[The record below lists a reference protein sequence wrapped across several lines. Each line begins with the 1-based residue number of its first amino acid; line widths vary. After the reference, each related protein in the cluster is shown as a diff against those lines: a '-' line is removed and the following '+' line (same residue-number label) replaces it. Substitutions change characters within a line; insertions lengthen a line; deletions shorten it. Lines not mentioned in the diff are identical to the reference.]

1 MADKPA
7 PYELGSTLGGK
18 YRLERMLG
26 QGGMG
31 AVYEAVNL
39 DIGRRVAVKV
49 LLDQFANDPDILARF
64 RTEARAATAIGH
76 PGIVEIIDLGATPNG
91 GAFLVMELLEGET
104 LGARLRT
111 AGRLDL
117 ASAGWIVAALLD
129 AIDAAH
135 RKGVVHRDLKP
146 DNVFLVAKPA
156 PGVKVLDFGI
166 SKFRPPGEVALTR
179 TGVVMGTPAYMSPEQ
194 ARGAKNV
201 GPEADLYS
209 VGAIFYEALAGSPA
223 FPGESYNE
231 ILVKVLTEP
240 HRPLGELGL
249 QVPGAIAELIDAL
262 LAKDP
267 AGRLREAASARA
279 RLLEALA
286 QSEGEPLGSTL
297 LRPGPE
303 SRPDFAPTAA
313 KVESKPSSAASLALP
328 PASVEPAQARPASSP
343 AVVDASYVAAPKKKG
358 RWMYWTLGL
367 LLLWGACGMC
377 RAFRAT
383 TRNVAESAASI
394 AKLPERLEASKGH
407 EAKGEEGAD
416 VGQETGKGTRVNIGL
431 GGLSLV
437 SVEENGKNT
446 RVAIGG
452 KELVKVSEGEEPVSE
467 AELVAVTL
475 VAKPETASWRVDD
488 QPLDCTG
495 RCEIKSAKGS
505 VRSVVASA
513 PGYAQTR
520 LKVAFD
526 GPREVAVVLTKLEV
540 VAPESAQRD
549 GD

>member
-7 PYELGSTLGGK
+7 PYEIGTILGGK
-18 YRLERMLG
+18 YRLERVIG

-31 AVYEAVNL
+31 AVYEAENL

-49 LLDQFANDPDILARF
+49 LHDQFANDPDILARF

-76 PGIVEIIDLGATPNG
+76 PGIVEIIDLGTAPNG

-117 ASAGWIVAALLD
+117 ASAGWIVAELLD

-156 PGVKVLDFGI
+156 PAVKVLDFGI
-166 SKFRPPGEVALTR
+166 SKFRPTGDVALTR

-231 ILVKVLTEP
+231 ILAKVLTEP

-249 QVPGAIAELIDAL
+249 QVPGAIIEIIDAL

-267 AGRLREAASARA
+267 AKRLREAASARA

-286 QSEGEPLGSTL
+286 QSEAEPLGSTV
-297 LRPGPE
+297 LRPGPA
-303 SRPDFAPTAA
+303 SRPDFSPTAP
-313 KVESKPSSAASLALP
+313 KVEPKPCAPALP
-328 PASVEPAQARPASSP
+328 PASVEPAQARPASSS
-343 AVVDASYVAAPKKKG
+343 AAVDASFVVAPKRKS
-358 RWMYWTLGL
+358 RWLYWTFGV

-377 RAFRAT
+377 RAIRDT
-383 TRNVAESAASI
+383 TRDVAKSAAAI
-394 AKLPERLEASKGH
+394 VKLPPRIEVSEQRAAEGEEASEIGV
-407 EAKGEEGAD
+407 ES
-416 VGQETGKGTRVNIGL
+416 GKDGTRVNIGF

-446 RVAIGG
+446 RVAFGG
-452 KELVKVSEGEEPVSE
+452 RELVNVTEGGEPEV
-467 AELVAVTL
+467 VVTL
-475 VAKPETASWRVDD
+475 VATPETATWRVDD
-488 QPLDCTG
+488 KPLDCTG
-495 RCEIKSAKGS
+495 RCQVSSARGS

-513 PGYAQTR
+513 PGFAQTR

-526 GPREVAVVLTKLEV
+526 QPREVAVELTKLEV
-540 VAPESAQRD
+540 VEPESAQRD
-549 GD
+549 GEE

>member
-7 PYELGSTLGGK
+7 PYEVGTTLGGK
-18 YRLERMLG
+18 YRLERMIG

-31 AVYEAVNL
+31 AVYEAENL

-76 PGIVEIIDLGATPNG
+76 PGIVEIIDLGTMPTG

-117 ASAGWIVAALLD
+117 ASAGWIMAALLD

-156 PGVKVLDFGI
+156 AAVKVLDFGI
-166 SKFRPPGEVALTR
+166 SKFRPPGDVALTR

-231 ILVKVLTEP
+231 ILAKVLTEP
-240 HRPLGELGL
+240 HRPLRELGL
-249 QVPGAIAELIDAL
+249 QVPGAIIELIDAL

-267 AGRLREAASARA
+267 ARRLHEAASARA
-279 RLLEALA
+279 RLIETLA
-286 QSEGEPLGSTL
+286 QSEGEPLGSTV
-297 LRPGPE
+297 LRPGPA
-303 SRPDFAPTAA
+303 SRPDFAPTAP
-313 KVESKPSSAASLALP
+313 KVEPKPLSPALP
-328 PASVEPAQARPASSP
+328 PALVELAQARPASSP
-343 AVVDASYVAAPKKKG
+343 AVVDASYVVAPKT
-358 RWMYWTLGL
+358 RSCWLYWTIGL

-377 RAFRAT
+377 RAFRET
-383 TRNVAESAASI
+383 TRNVAESAAAI
-394 AKLPERLEASKGH
+394 AKLPAKIEPSKQQAAEGNQEPEA
-407 EAKGEEGAD
+407 GEKASG
-416 VGQETGKGTRVNIGL
+416 GTNRVNVGF

-452 KELVKVSEGEEPVSE
+452 RELVNVTEGGEPASD

-475 VAKPETASWRVDD
+475 VATPETATWRVDD

-495 RCEIKSAKGS
+495 RCEVSSARGS
-505 VRSVVASA
+505 LRSVVASA

-520 LKVAFD
+520 LRVAFD
-526 GPREVAVVLTKLEV
+526 QPREVAVVLTKLEV
-540 VAPESAQRD
+540 VKPESARRD
-549 GD
+549 GE